1 MALTFEQEAMA
12 EEVEFVTT
20 EGVAQFD
27 ADFEEEFGDFSE
39 ESIRVVAGSGTNC
52 SSGFSNDTTC

>member
-1 MALTFEQEAMA
+1 MALALDKEAMA
-12 EEVEFVTT
+12 EEVEFVTAD
-20 EGVAQFD
+20 GVAQFD

-52 SSGFSNDTTC
+52 SSGFSNDSTC